1 MGRTTPTVR
10 QILESTGSRIL
21 HSGLL
26 SDEEK
31 TLLEYILMLGRKHSD
46 SIAVSGVNPETGLLL
61 FALMEILR
69 RFPID
74 GE

>member
-26 SDEEK
+26 SEDEK
-31 TLLEYILMLGRKHSD
+31 ALMEYIFMLGRKHSD
-46 SIAVSGVNPETGLLL
+46 SISVSGISPETGLIL

-69 RFPID
+69 RLPLD

>member
-31 TLLEYILMLGRKHSD
+31 TLMEHILMLGRKHSD
-46 SIAVSGVNPETGLLL
+46 SIAASGIDPETGLLL

-69 RFPID
+69 RFPLD